1 MLQNVLLGLHII
13 ISLGLIVV
21 VVLQSGKS
29 AGLGTIGG
37 GAENIF
43 GKKKGLD
50 EFLNRATA
58 VLAFCFMATSLTLTV
73 LRG

>member
-1 MLQNVLLGLHII
+1 MLQNVLVGLHII
-13 ISLGLIVV
+13 ISVGLIVV

-50 EFLNRATA
+50 ELLNRATA
-58 VLAFCFMATSLTLTV
+58 FLAAGFMITSLTLTV
-73 LRG
+73 LRK